1 MAMSTS
7 PTLFEL
13 PFLALY
19 IGLLLR
25 LAWIDYR
32 CMLLPDN
39 LTYSLLWSGL
49 LYQLFFIPENLAT
62 SVLGAI
68 CGYLSLWGLY
78 WIYFYWRK
86 CEGIGYGDM
95 KLLAALGAWH
105 GWQSLGW
112 ILFTASSMG
121 LFAVL
126 ISKLLRKKTISLT
139 TTPLPFGPY
148 LAIAGGLAGWI
159 YSSYP
164 LFNELNFLL

>member
-1 MAMSTS
+1 MAMFTS
-7 PTLFEL
+7 SSLFEL
-13 PFLALY
+13 LFLAIY
-19 IGLLLR
+19 IGLLLQ

-49 LYQLFFIPENLAT
+49 LYQVFFIPEHLAT
-62 SVLGAI
+62 SILGAI
-68 CGYLSLWGLY
+68 CGYLSLWGLH

-86 CEGIGYGDM
+86 YEGIGYGDM

-112 ILFTASSMG
+112 ILFTASSTG
-121 LFAVL
+121 LFSML
-126 ISKLLRKKTISLT
+126 ITKLLRKKKISLT

-148 LAIAGGLAGWI
+148 LAIAGGSAGWI
-159 YSSYP
+159 CSIFP
-164 LFNELNFLL
+164 LFKELNFLL